1 MCLAEDFNLGGDISW
16 QNNSIAP
23 GSKYINQCQKL
34 LDMCTTYNLEQLVTD
49 PTRHDKT
56 LDLFFTTNPTLIN
69 YLKVLPGFGD
79 HDMVPIE
86 ANISPK
92 APPRPVRRRVFL
104 YLKGNFT
111 ELKSELMDFGTSFL
125 ATMKERSVE
134 DNWDKIKS
142 KLLALVARYIP
153 NKLSSTRYNLPWFN
167 RKLRKLNR
175 KVQRLYNA
183 QKQTQSE
190 SDKVKYRQ
198 TRRAYKR
205 KLNESYWKYTNDLLD
220 SSISEQP
227 KRFWSFVKSKR
238 QDSVGIHSM
247 EHNNVTLSNSLVKA
261 NILNNFFSSI
271 FTQES
276 TLHIPKLHPCQH
288 TPAIRQIT
296 ITSLGV
302 QKLLSSLNPNKSSGP
317 DNIPVRILKET
328 SNELAPIFI

>member
-1 MCLAEDFNLGGDISW
+1 M
-16 QNNSIAP
+16 
-23 GSKYINQCQKL
+23 
-34 LDMCTTYNLEQLVTD
+34 
-49 PTRHDKT
+49 
-56 LDLFFTTNPTLIN
+56 
-69 YLKVLPGFGD
+69 
-79 HDMVPIE
+79 
-86 ANISPK
+86 
-92 APPRPVRRRVFL
+92 FL

-205 KLNESYWKYTNDLLD
+205 KLNESYWKYINDLLD

-238 QDSVGIHSM
+238 QDSVGIHSI

-276 TLHIPKLHPCQH
+276 TLHIPKLHPSQH

-317 DNIPVRILKET
+317 DNIPVHILKET
-328 SNELAPIFI
+328 SNEVAPIFI